1 MKKNNEFRL
10 RAEIRNLGLDIEFYK
25 NDSEQNLKM
34 YKKYKWLYQV
44 ACEIL
49 HDTNGVP
56 LEQVKD
62 ELEKLWELQNKVW
75 ERNKN
80 VN

>member
-1 MKKNNEFRL
+1 MTNNEL
-10 RAEIRNLGLDIEFYK
+10 KRANAKIRNLRLDIEFYK
-25 NDSEQNLKM
+25 DDSEQNLKM
-34 YKKYKWLYQV
+34 YRKFKWLYQV

-49 HDTNGVP
+49 HDTSDIP
-56 LEQVKD
+56 LERIKG
-62 ELEKLWELQNKVW
+62 EIEKLWDLQNKVW